1 MAGLP
6 HIVNGRCFSQIL
18 GVSTVFP
25 SRRCYPK
32 LSWLSCSWFV
42 TVVVAAVA
50 NVVGVVVDAS
60 VIAVAVV
67 AVVVA
72 VVVVVVVVVA
82 VVVAAVVVVVVV
94 VVAVVAHVDPVK
106 PWQWHLTKLHC
117 CCRCHRC

>member
-6 HIVNGRCFSQIL
+6 HIVNSRCFSHIL

-32 LSWLSCSWFV
+32 LSRLCCSWFV

-50 NVVGVVVDAS
+50 NVVGVVVVVDAS
-60 VIAVAVV
+60 VVAVAVV
-67 AVVVA
+67 AVVI
-72 VVVVVVVVVA
+72 VVA
-82 VVVAAVVVVVVV
+82 VVAVAAVVVVV

-117 CCRCHRC
+117 CCRRHRC